1 MQIPG
6 LHNIE
11 NALAAIA
18 AVKLE
23 GVGDDAIREVLR
35 TFSGVKHRIQYLE
48 TIDGRRVY
56 NDSKATNVEAATVAL
71 NAFDQPIVW
80 LAGGLDRGL
89 PMDALT
95 PLVKK
100 HVKSMVVFGQTAPLM
115 AKIAKDAGVP
125 VQTTENVMTAVP
137 LAYEVSRPGDVIL
150 LSPAAASWD
159 QYPNFEVRGDDF
171 IKAVNQLKA
180 TVESGDK

>member
-1 MQIPG
+1 MPASDLQIPG

-18 AVKLE
+18 AAKLK
-23 GVGDDAIREVLR
+23 GVSDDAIREVLR

-48 TIDGRRVY
+48 TINGRRIY

-71 NAFDQPIVW
+71 NAFQQPIVW

-95 PLVKK
+95 RFKK
-100 HVKSMVVFGQTAPLM
+100 PRMS
-115 AKIAKDAGVP
+115 
-125 VQTTENVMTAVP
+125 
-137 LAYEVSRPGDVIL
+137 
-150 LSPAAASWD
+150 
-159 QYPNFEVRGDDF
+159 
-171 IKAVNQLKA
+171 
-180 TVESGDK
+180 